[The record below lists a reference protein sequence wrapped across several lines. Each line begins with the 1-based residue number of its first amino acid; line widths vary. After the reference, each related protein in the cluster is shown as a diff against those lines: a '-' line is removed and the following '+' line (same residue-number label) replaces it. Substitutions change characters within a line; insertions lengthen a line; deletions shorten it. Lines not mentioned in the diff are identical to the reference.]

1 MRKYLSKMIK
11 LRKQEGLNA
20 VIAEI
25 KVHSPRHGDMLRGR
39 SVFDILKAYERC
51 DVAGISYITEE
62 KHFRG
67 SFETFR
73 EICRNTDL
81 PVLRKDF
88 VTSVDEVERTA
99 EADGSALLLIA
110 RVLGDRTAE
119 LVDVCHDHG
128 IEALV
133 EVHSRDDAS
142 IAIETGARLIGINN
156 RDISRLELD
165 DGSVE
170 VTETIAPLLKTP
182 ALKVSESGISS
193 LEHLARALKHADA
206 VLVGTAFMLAD
217 DLEGKVR
224 EFVRGGG
231 DA

>member
-1 MRKYLSKMIK
+1 MRKSLYKMIK
-11 LRKQEGLNA
+11 LRKQEQFNA

-25 KVHSPRHGDMLRGR
+25 KVHSPKHGDLLRGR
-39 SVFDILKAYERC
+39 SVLDILRTYEKC
-51 DVAGISYITEE
+51 DVAGISYITEK

-99 EADGSALLLIA
+99 ETEGSALLLIA
-110 RVLGDRTAE
+110 RILGDRTAE
-119 LVDVCHDHG
+119 LVDSCHDHG
-128 IEALV
+128 VEALV
-133 EVHSRDDAS
+133 EVHSPYDAD
-142 IAIETGARLIGINN
+142 IALETSARLIGINN

-165 DGSVE
+165 DGGVE
-170 VTETIAPLLKTP
+170 VTERIAPLLKTP
-182 ALKVSESGISS
+182 ALKVSESGIST
-193 LEHLARALKHADA
+193 LDHLTRALRHADA

-217 DLEGKVR
+217 DMERRVR
-224 EFVRGGG
+224 EFVGGG
-231 DA
+231 GHA

>member
-11 LRKQEGLNA
+11 LRKREGLNA
-20 VIAEI
+20 VVAEI
-25 KVHSPRHGDMLRGR
+25 KVHSPKHGDLLRGR
-39 SVFDILKAYERC
+39 GVLDILRTYEKC
-51 DVAGISYITEE
+51 DVAGISYITEK

-99 EADGSALLLIA
+99 EAEGSALLLIA
-110 RVLGDRTAE
+110 RILGDRTAE
-119 LVDVCHDHG
+119 LVDSCHDHG
-128 IEALV
+128 VEALV
-133 EVHSRDDAS
+133 EVHSPYDAD
-142 IAIETGARLIGINN
+142 IALETSARLIGINN

-170 VTETIAPLLKTP
+170 VTERIAPLLKTP
-182 ALKVSESGISS
+182 ALKVSESGIST
-193 LEHLARALKHADA
+193 LDHLTRALRHADA

-217 DLEGKVR
+217 DIERRVR
-224 EFVRGGG
+224 EFVAGSGH
-231 DA
+231 A